1 MKTLNG
7 HNVAQR
13 LCVHCIPKLYKHGTL
28 LQSAIALITLHVSPD
43 PPGAPEISG
52 YTEGEVVSI
61 GEQKTLTCISRGG
74 NPPAQLVWLKN
85 GRPIAFKYRKMKRRV
100 LAQFTFTVTQADL
113 STIYRCESS
122 SKVQPEPM
130 VALAQMNV
138 QCECFSAAHM
148 IIGVDLTLVSRLRL
162 PFSGGGGG
170 QSLHKYYK

>member
-1 MKTLNG
+1 MTS
-7 HNVAQR
+7 
-13 LCVHCIPKLYKHGTL
+13 P
-28 LQSAIALITLHVSPD
+28 ALPAD

-61 GEQKTLTCISRGG
+61 GEQRTLTCISRGG

-122 SKVQPEPM
+122 SKVQPQPM

-138 QCECFSAAHM
+138 QCECFFSLLALSSEY
-148 IIGVDLTLVSRLRL
+148 DLYLISRLRL
-162 PFSGGGGG
+162 PFRWSK
-170 QSLHKYYK
+170 QSPHRHYR